1 MGQYGAFAGIGFNN
15 KFSAEMDKTVPM
27 IERWIDSMKS
37 TLSGYHI
44 ALPGSNFTYTL
55 GNDLLNQYAMAPQ
68 VSLPSFNAGSIS
80 MDYTAELTASLKGSN
95 AELLYELR
103 RNNDLLEQLV
113 EKPVIDD
120 NGIYNATRRGVSKHF
135 AQTGKT
141 GFKGID

>member
-1 MGQYGAFAGIGFNN
+1 MN
-15 KFSAEMDKTVPM
+15 
-27 IERWIDSMKS
+27 
-37 TLSGYHI
+37 GYSI

-68 VSLPSFNAGSIS
+68 VSLPSFNAGSIN
-80 MDYTAELTASLKGSN
+80 MDYTAELTASLKDSN
-95 AELLYELR
+95 AELLYELK

-113 EKPVIDD
+113 EKPVIDE
-120 NGIYNATRRGVSKHF
+120 NGIYNATRRGVSRHF

>member
-1 MGQYGAFAGIGFNN
+1 MN
-15 KFSAEMDKTVPM
+15 
-27 IERWIDSMKS
+27 
-37 TLSGYHI
+37 GYSI

-80 MDYTAELTASLKGSN
+80 MDYTAELSASLKGSN

-113 EKPVIDD
+113 EKPVIDE
-120 NGIYNATRRGVSKHF
+120 NGIYNATRRGVSRHF